1 MIRWWNS
8 YSQLRVGSRAMP
20 TRELL
25 PGVTAAS
32 CPPSVVCDAHAALR
46 RARQRAYVRDAIMLS
61 LLIAAD
67 ALFIHWPEARLPF
80 ANRGQSLTLLWA
92 MNALL
97 LTDLWLVRALP
108 RWWARRIAATWSRS
122 EREKFL
128 SQRPS

>member
-1 MIRWWNS
+1 MFSAWNS
-8 YSQLRVGSRAMP
+8 YSQLRVGKQAMP

-32 CPPSVVCDAHAALR
+32 CPPAVLCDAHAALR
-46 RARQRAYVRDAIMLS
+46 KARQRANVRNAIT
-61 LLIAAD
+61 LLLFIATD

-80 ANRGQSLTLLWA
+80 ANRGQSLTMLWA

-97 LTDLWLVRALP
+97 LTDLWLMRAIP
-108 RWWARRIAATWSRS
+108 RWSARRIAATWSRS

-128 SQRPS
+128 GRRPS

>member
-1 MIRWWNS
+1 
-8 YSQLRVGSRAMP
+8 MP

-25 PGVTAAS
+25 PGVTDAS
-32 CPPSVVCDAHAALR
+32 CPPPVVCDAHAALR
-46 RARQRAYVRDAIMLS
+46 RARNRAYVRDAITLS
-61 LLIAAD
+61 LFIAAD

-128 SQRPS
+128 GRRPS